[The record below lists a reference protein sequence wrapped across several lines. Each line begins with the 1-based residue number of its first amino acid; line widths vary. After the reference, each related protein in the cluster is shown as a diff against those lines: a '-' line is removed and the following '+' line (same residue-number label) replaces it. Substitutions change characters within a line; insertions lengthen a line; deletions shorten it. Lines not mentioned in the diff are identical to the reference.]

1 MAKISLDGLRLPE
14 GFTVTAHAGAMF
26 LPDNSLI
33 SLNQAIKAG
42 ADVVEMDVTFRPD
55 GTPVMIHKETPKQ
68 NEGVSLDEA
77 FEVVA
82 ASDSVKINL
91 DIKSSS
97 NLSAVQELALEHGLI
112 ERVFFTGV
120 GEKSI
125 EQVKVKCP
133 QIPYYLNFSPD
144 KKLFDSREYAQ
155 TLSGKLKN
163 LGCIGLNCSYGEIS
177 KTIVEVLHENGLLV
191 SVWTVDRK
199 IDMYRMLSLSV
210 DNITSRKP
218 DKLLTVINSM
228 RK

>member
-14 GFTVTAHAGAMF
+14 GFTVTAHAGAMS

-42 ADVVEMDVTFRPD
+42 ADIVEMDVTFRPD

-97 NLSAVQELALEHGLI
+97 NLPAVQELALEHGLI

-120 GEKSI
+120 GEESI
-125 EQVKVKCP
+125 EQVKTKCP
-133 QIPYYLNFSPD
+133 QIPYYLNYSPD
-144 KKLFDSREYAQ
+144 KKLSKTGEYAKS
-155 TLSGKLKN
+155 LVEKLLY

>member
-14 GFTVTAHAGAMF
+14 GFTVTAHAGAMS

-42 ADVVEMDVTFRPD
+42 ADIVEMDVTFRPD

-68 NEGVSLDEA
+68 NEGVLLDEA

-91 DIKSSS
+91 DIKSLS
-97 NLSAVQELALEHGLI
+97 NLSAVQELSLEHGLI

-120 GEKSI
+120 GEESI
-125 EQVKVKCP
+125 EQVKTKCP
-133 QIPYYLNFSPD
+133 QIPYYLNYSPD
-144 KKLFDSREYAQ
+144 KKLSKTGEYAKS
-155 TLSGKLKN
+155 LVEKLLY

-199 IDMYRMLSLSV
+199 IDMCRMLSLSV

>member
-14 GFTVTAHAGAMF
+14 GFTVTAHAGAMS

-33 SLNQAIKAG
+33 SLNRAIKAG

-55 GTPVMIHKETPKQ
+55 GTPVMIHKETPKH

-77 FEVVA
+77 FEVVV

-97 NLSAVQELALEHGLI
+97 NLPAVQELALEHGLI

>member
-14 GFTVTAHAGAMF
+14 GLTVTAHAGAMS

-91 DIKSSS
+91 DIKSLS

-199 IDMYRMLSLSV
+199 IDMCRMLSLSV

-218 DKLLTVINSM
+218 DKLLTVINIM